1 MADYV
6 NILSGELRGR
16 VKKTIPWIQ
25 NAWVE
30 FYDDLLGE
38 TQAKISSASNQE
50 EAGYIGVVAMIADW
64 NFGDEKGVKLDVSVE
79 NVRKLPIRVQKW
91 LAETS
96 TKIVNPEQEKEQ
108 KKDSPE
114 P

>member
-16 VKKTIPWIQ
+16 VKKEIPWIK

-38 TQAKISSASNQE
+38 TQSKISSASNQE

-64 NFGDEKGVKLDVSVE
+64 NFANEKEEKLDITIE

-91 LAETS
+91 IAETS
-96 TKIVNPEQEKEQ
+96 TSIVNPEQEKEQ